1 MNSTP
6 RSNRIHIGI
15 FGKTNAGKSSLINSV
30 TGQNIALVSDVKG
43 TTTDPV
49 YKAMEL
55 LPIGPVVFIDTA
67 GIDDESSLGAL
78 RIEKTEEILD
88 KLDLA
93 ILVISSENIL
103 NGDISLEKKWVEKI
117 QNRKKPIVFVINK
130 TDLIENIEEFER
142 KITLVEKELN
152 LKSIQVS
159 AEKKENIDNLKKEI
173 VEKTP
178 KSFMEDILI
187 GDKIKRGDKIL
198 LVAPQD
204 IQAPKGRLILPQV
217 QVLRDILDF
226 GGIPTMVTLENL
238 QEALK
243 IFKPDLV
250 ITDSQVFKQV
260 DQVLSSEI
268 PLTSFSIIMAR
279 AN

>member
-6 RSNRIHIGI
+6 RSNRVHIGI

-30 TGQNIALVSDVKG
+30 TGQNIALVSDVRG

-159 AEKKENIDNLKKEI
+159 AEKKREY
-173 VEKTP
+173 
-178 KSFMEDILI
+178 
-187 GDKIKRGDKIL
+187 R
-198 LVAPQD
+198 
-204 IQAPKGRLILPQV
+204 
-217 QVLRDILDF
+217 
-226 GGIPTMVTLENL
+226 
-238 QEALK
+238 
-243 IFKPDLV
+243 
-250 ITDSQVFKQV
+250 
-260 DQVLSSEI
+260 
-268 PLTSFSIIMAR
+268 
-279 AN
+279 

>member
-6 RSNRIHIGI
+6 RSNRVHIGI

-30 TGQNIALVSDVKG
+30 TGQNIALVSDVRG

-130 TDLIENIEEFER
+130 TDLIENREEFER
-142 KITLVEKELN
+142 KIDLAEKELN

-159 AEKKENIDNLKKEI
+159 AEKKENIDNLKRK
-173 VEKTP
+173 
-178 KSFMEDILI
+178 
-187 GDKIKRGDKIL
+187 L
-198 LVAPQD
+198 LRKLQ
-204 IQAPKGRLILPQV
+204 
-217 QVLRDILDF
+217 
-226 GGIPTMVTLENL
+226 NL
-238 QEALK
+238 L
-243 IFKPDLV
+243 
-250 ITDSQVFKQV
+250 
-260 DQVLSSEI
+260 
-268 PLTSFSIIMAR
+268 
-279 AN
+279 

>member
-6 RSNRIHIGI
+6 RSNRVHIGI

-30 TGQNIALVSDVKG
+30 TGQNIALVSDVRG

-103 NGDISLEKKWVEKI
+103 NEDISLEK
-117 QNRKKPIVFVINK
+117 N
-130 TDLIENIEEFER
+130 
-142 KITLVEKELN
+142 
-152 LKSIQVS
+152 
-159 AEKKENIDNLKKEI
+159 
-173 VEKTP
+173 
-178 KSFMEDILI
+178 
-187 GDKIKRGDKIL
+187 G
-198 LVAPQD
+198 
-204 IQAPKGRLILPQV
+204 
-217 QVLRDILDF
+217 
-226 GGIPTMVTLENL
+226 
-238 QEALK
+238 
-243 IFKPDLV
+243 
-250 ITDSQVFKQV
+250 
-260 DQVLSSEI
+260 
-268 PLTSFSIIMAR
+268 
-279 AN
+279 

>member
-1 MNSTP
+1 MNGTP
-6 RSNRIHIGI
+6 RSNRVHIGI

-30 TGQNIALVSDVKG
+30 TGQNIALVSDVRG

-103 NGDISLEKKWVEKI
+103 DESISLEKKWVEKI

-130 TDLIENIEEFER
+130 TDLIENREEFER
-142 KITLVEKELN
+142 KIDL
-152 LKSIQVS
+152 
-159 AEKKENIDNLKKEI
+159 AEK
-173 VEKTP
+173 
-178 KSFMEDILI
+178 
-187 GDKIKRGDKIL
+187 
-198 LVAPQD
+198 
-204 IQAPKGRLILPQV
+204 
-217 QVLRDILDF
+217 
-226 GGIPTMVTLENL
+226 
-238 QEALK
+238 
-243 IFKPDLV
+243 
-250 ITDSQVFKQV
+250 
-260 DQVLSSEI
+260 
-268 PLTSFSIIMAR
+268 
-279 AN
+279 

>member
-6 RSNRIHIGI
+6 RSNRVHIGI
-15 FGKTNAGKSSLINSV
+15 FGKTNAGKSSLINSI

-55 LPIGPVVFIDTA
+55 LPLGPVVFIDTA

-130 TDLIENIEEFER
+130 TDLI
-142 KITLVEKELN
+142 KTKKSLKEK
-152 LKSIQVS
+152 
-159 AEKKENIDNLKKEI
+159 
-173 VEKTP
+173 
-178 KSFMEDILI
+178 
-187 GDKIKRGDKIL
+187 
-198 LVAPQD
+198 
-204 IQAPKGRLILPQV
+204 
-217 QVLRDILDF
+217 
-226 GGIPTMVTLENL
+226 
-238 QEALK
+238 
-243 IFKPDLV
+243 
-250 ITDSQVFKQV
+250 
-260 DQVLSSEI
+260 
-268 PLTSFSIIMAR
+268 
-279 AN
+279 